1 MTGAPAGFA
10 GAGGGAP
17 HQLPPRASDSRMG
30 VPLVAS
36 ALLHGAVVAIA
47 LLLRGEPAPPMPP
60 TYRVNLVA
68 APPGPRQI
76 GVVRPPDAAPAAE
89 PATPAAPKAAPAK
102 AAPTPPRPVTES
114 PDMAPAPTKKA
125 PAKAPPR
132 ATATAPTPEKAGGKP
147 KPAAALPRAGGGPVG
162 GTGTDVATVRTEGIE
177 FPYPGYLE
185 NIVRQIALRFKPPRG
200 STLRAD
206 VVFILR
212 RDGSIANLRFL
223 KSSGS
228 YAFDLEARGAVEA
241 AAEAQAFGPLPRA
254 FPDDALP
261 VIFSF
266 DPRLIR

>member
-1 MTGAPAGFA
+1 
-10 GAGGGAP
+10 
-17 HQLPPRASDSRMG
+17 MG

-36 ALLHGAVVAIA
+36 ALLHGAVVAAA

-68 APPGPRQI
+68 APPGPRAI
-76 GVVRPPDAAPAAE
+76 GVVRPPDPAPAPE
-89 PATPAAPKAAPAK
+89 PAAAPKPAPA
-102 AAPTPPRPVTES
+102 RPVTES
-114 PDMAPAPTKKA
+114 PDMAPAPTRKA

-132 ATATAPTPEKAGGKP
+132 ATATAPTTAKPAKEAP
-147 KPAAALPRAGGGPVG
+147 KPSALPRAGGGPVG

-200 STLRAD
+200 ANLRAD

-212 RDGSIANLRFL
+212 RDGTISNLRFL

>member
-1 MTGAPAGFA
+1 MVAPAGLA
-10 GAGGGAP
+10 GAGGGGGEP
-17 HQLPPRASDSRMG
+17 RHLPPRTGDSRMG
-30 VPLVAS
+30 LPLVAS
-36 ALLHGAVVAIA
+36 ALLHGALVALA
-47 LLLRGEPAPPMPP
+47 LALRGEPAPPMPP

-68 APPGPRQI
+68 APPGPRAI
-76 GVVRPPDAAPAAE
+76 GVVRPPDAAPE
-89 PATPAAPKAAPAK
+89 PAAAAPKPPPA
-102 AAPTPPRPVTES
+102 RPVTES
-114 PDMAPAPTKKA
+114 PDMAPAPTKRA
-125 PAKAPPR
+125 PAKTPPR
-132 ATATAPTPEKAGGKP
+132 ATATAPTTAAP
-147 KPAAALPRAGGGPVG
+147 PAAKARASTLPRAGGGPVG

-185 NIVRQIALRFKPPRG
+185 NIVRQIALRFKPPGG
-200 STLRAD
+200 SNLRAD

-241 AAEAQAFGPLPRA
+241 AAEAQAFGPLPRG